1 MDKLVP
7 GVLEVMTPHGASV
20 PVVCD
25 SPHSGDHYPDDFG
38 HRLSVSRLRLT
49 ADAFVDDLFA
59 HAPARGVTLLRA
71 LFPRTYID
79 VNRSLD
85 DLDASMLDTAWP
97 DPLDPGPKVD
107 LGIGLIARRDATGS
121 LYDRKLTV
129 AEVKR
134 RISRYYEPYHRTL
147 SELLDRAHRCA
158 NMVYH
163 LNCHSMRPVG
173 ACSPQAVRAFSPQAV
188 RAFSPQAVRAFSP
201 QAVRAFSPQTV
212 RAPRAIDFC
221 IGDRDGTTSAPEF
234 TQLVAS
240 TLRDMGYHVEV
251 NSPYKGVE
259 LIRRYSDPVRR
270 RNSLQIEVN
279 RALYMDE
286 QRVEKHHG
294 FDALRGDVNHL
305 LDVVH
310 AHVEDRLLLAG
321 AAE

>member
-1 MDKLVP
+1 MDKLIP

-25 SPHSGDHYPDDFG
+25 SPHSGDLYPDDFG
-38 HRLSVSRLRLT
+38 HRLSVGRLRLT

-59 HAPARGVTLLRA
+59 HAPARGATLLRA

-79 VNRSLD
+79 VNRSLE

-129 AEVKR
+129 AEVKW
-134 RISRYYEPYHRTL
+134 RICRYYEPYHRTL
-147 SELLDRAHRCA
+147 SDLLDRAHRSA

-173 ACSPQAVRAFSPQAV
+173 ACSPQAVRA
-188 RAFSPQAVRAFSP
+188 
-201 QAVRAFSPQTV
+201 
-212 RAPRAIDFC
+212 PRAIDFC
-221 IGDRDGTTSAPEF
+221 LGDRDGTTSAPEF

-240 TLRDMGYHVEV
+240 TLRDLGYHVEV

-259 LIRRYSDPVRR
+259 LVRRYGDPVRR

-294 FDALRGDVNHL
+294 FDPLRGDVNHL
-305 LDVVH
+305 LDVVR
-310 AHVEDRLLLAG
+310 AYVEDRLLLAG